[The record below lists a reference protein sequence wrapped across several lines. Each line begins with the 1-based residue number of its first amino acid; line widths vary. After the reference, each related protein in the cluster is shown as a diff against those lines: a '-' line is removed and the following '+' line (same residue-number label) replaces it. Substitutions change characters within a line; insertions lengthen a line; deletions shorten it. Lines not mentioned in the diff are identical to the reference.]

1 MEPSNLKQINDF
13 NLNGRRYCV
22 YEILKRYACDVHT
35 HYVVM
40 FDIHGQHSIYV
51 DRKDILP
58 DRIEGVFRE
67 IGLIDPDF
75 TDKMSAETF
84 RAAIYMLNNACYE
97 DGTGVTED
105 EVEYTI
111 KQYNLK

>member
-13 NLNGRRYCV
+13 NLNGRRYIVC
-22 YEILKRYACDVHT
+22 EIINRYIGDIHT

-40 FDIHGQHSIYV
+40 FDTHGQHSIYV

-111 KQYNLK
+111 RQYNLK